1 MKSGRA
7 YQQTARARKTA
18 ESLARILDEAEALFF
33 SEPFD
38 RVTLDAVARAA
49 GVSIPT
55 LQRNF
60 GNKEGLFAAVGAR
73 MRARVEAERRPPPG
87 DPEGALRALLDH
99 YERDGRTMW
108 HLLRQEEDVPL
119 LHAGLDEAR
128 GVHRAWVGEVFAG
141 SLAALKGAERE
152 RRLDAL
158 VAATDL
164 YVWKLLRVD
173 LGRTRQQV
181 GRTMTAMAL
190 AVARGER

>member
-7 YQQTARARKTA
+7 YEQTARAQKTA
-18 ESLARILDEAEALFF
+18 ESRERILDEAEALFF

-60 GNKEGLFAAVGAR
+60 GNKEGLFAAVGGR

-87 DPEGALRALLDH
+87 DIEGALRALLDH

-108 HLLRQEEDVPL
+108 HLLRQEADVPL
-119 LHAGLDEAR
+119 LHEGLDEAR
-128 GVHRAWVGEVFAG
+128 GVHRAWVAEVFAS
-141 SLAALKGAERE
+141 SLDALDGAERR

-173 LGRTRQQV
+173 LGRSRQQV
-181 GRTMTAMAL
+181 GRIMTAMAL
-190 AVARGER
+190 GVARGER

>member
-1 MKSGRA
+1 
-7 YQQTARARKTA
+7 
-18 ESLARILDEAEALFF
+18 
-33 SEPFD
+33 
-38 RVTLDAVARAA
+38 VTLDAVARAA

-60 GNKEGLFAAVGAR
+60 GNKEGLFAAVGGR

-87 DPEGALRALLDH
+87 DIEGALRALLDH

-108 HLLRQEEDVPL
+108 HLLRQEADVPL

-128 GVHRAWVGEVFAG
+128 GVHRAWVGEVFAR
-141 SLAALKGAERE
+141 SLDALKGAERE

-181 GRTMTAMAL
+181 GRSMTAMAL
-190 AVARGER
+190 AVAGGER

>member
-7 YQQTARARKTA
+7 YEQTARAQKTA
-18 ESLARILDEAEALFF
+18 ESRERILDEAEALFF

-60 GNKEGLFAAVGAR
+60 GNKEGLFAAVGGR

-87 DPEGALRALLDH
+87 DIEGALRALLDH

-108 HLLRQEEDVPL
+108 HLLRQEADVPL
-119 LHAGLDEAR
+119 LRVGLDEAR
-128 GVHRAWVGEVFAG
+128 GVHRAWVAEVFAS
-141 SLAALKGAERE
+141 SLDALDGAERR

-173 LGRTRQQV
+173 LGRSRQQV
-181 GRTMTAMAL
+181 GRIMTAMAL
-190 AVARGER
+190 GVARGER

>member
-1 MKSGRA
+1 MKIGRS

-18 ESLARILDEAEALFF
+18 ESLGRIVDEAEALFF

-60 GNKEGLFAAVGAR
+60 GNKEGLFAVVGAR
-73 MRARVEAERRPPPG
+73 MRERVEAERRPPPG
-87 DPEGALRALLDH
+87 DIEGALRALLDH

-108 HLLRQEEDVPL
+108 HLLRQEADVPL

-128 GVHRAWVGEVFAG
+128 GVHRAWVGEVFA
-141 SLAALKGAERE
+141 STLAALKGAERE

>member
-1 MKSGRA
+1 MKIGRP
-7 YQQTARARKTA
+7 YQQTARAQKTA
-18 ESLARILDEAEALFF
+18 ESLERILDEAEALFF

-87 DPEGALRALLDH
+87 DIKGALRALLDH

-108 HLLRQEEDVPL
+108 HLLRQEADVPL

-128 GVHRAWVGEVFAG
+128 GVHRAWVGEVFAR
-141 SLAALKGAERE
+141 SLEALKGAERE

-181 GRTMTAMAL
+181 GRSMTAMAL
-190 AVARGER
+190 AVAGGER

>member
-7 YQQTARARKTA
+7 YQQTARAQKTA
-18 ESLARILDEAEALFF
+18 ESLERILDEAEALFF

-73 MRARVEAERRPPPG
+73 MRARVEAERRPPPD

-108 HLLRQEEDVPL
+108 HLLRQEADVPL

-128 GVHRAWVGEVFAG
+128 AVHRAWVGEVFAC

-181 GRTMTAMAL
+181 GRSMTAMAL

>member
-1 MKSGRA
+1 MKSGRS
-7 YQQTARARKTA
+7 YQQTARAQKTA
-18 ESLARILDEAEALFF
+18 ESLERILDEAEALFF
-33 SEPFD
+33 SEAFD

-60 GNKEGLFAAVGAR
+60 GNKEGLFAAVGGR

-87 DPEGALRALLDH
+87 DIEGALRALLDH

-108 HLLRQEEDVPL
+108 HLLRQEADVPL

-128 GVHRAWVGEVFAG
+128 GVHRAWVGEVFAR
-141 SLAALKGAERE
+141 SLEALKGAERE

-181 GRTMTAMAL
+181 GRSMTAMAL
-190 AVARGER
+190 AVAGGER

>member
-1 MKSGRA
+1 MKNGRS
-7 YQQTARARKTA
+7 YQQTARAQKTA
-18 ESLARILDEAEALFF
+18 ESLERILDEAEALFF
-33 SEPFD
+33 SEAFD

-60 GNKEGLFAAVGAR
+60 GNKEGLFAAVGGR

-87 DPEGALRALLDH
+87 DIEGALRALLDH

-108 HLLRQEEDVPL
+108 HLLRQEADVPL

-128 GVHRAWVGEVFAG
+128 GVHRAWVGEVFAR
-141 SLAALKGAERE
+141 SLDALKGAERE

-173 LGRTRQQV
+173 LSRTRQQV

-190 AVARGER
+190 AIAGGER

>member
-7 YQQTARARKTA
+7 YQQTARAQKTA
-18 ESLARILDEAEALFF
+18 ESLERILDEAEALFF

-60 GNKEGLFAAVGAR
+60 GNKEGLFAAVGGR
-73 MRARVEAERRPPPG
+73 MRARVEAERRPPPD

-108 HLLRQEEDVPL
+108 HLLRQEADVPL

-128 GVHRAWVGEVFAG
+128 GVHRAWVGEVFAR

-181 GRTMTAMAL
+181 GRSMTAMAL

>member
-1 MKSGRA
+1 MKSGRS
-7 YQQTARARKTA
+7 YQQTARAQKTA
-18 ESLARILDEAEALFF
+18 ESLERILDEAEALFF
-33 SEPFD
+33 SEAFD

-87 DPEGALRALLDH
+87 DIEGALRALLDH

-108 HLLRQEEDVPL
+108 HLLRQEADVPL

-128 GVHRAWVGEVFAG
+128 GVHRAWVGEVFAR
-141 SLAALKGAERE
+141 SLDALKGAERE

-190 AVARGER
+190 AIAGGER

>member
-1 MKSGRA
+1 MKDGRA
-7 YQQTARARKTA
+7 YQQTARAQKTA
-18 ESLARILDEAEALFF
+18 ETVERVLDEAESLFS
-33 SEPFD
+33 SELFD

-60 GNKEGLFAAVGAR
+60 GSKEGLFAAVGGR
-73 MRARVEAERRPPPG
+73 MRARVEAQRRPPPG
-87 DPEGALRALLDH
+87 DLEGALAVLLQH

-108 HLLRQEEDVPL
+108 HLLRQEADVPL

-128 GVHRAWVGEVFAG
+128 GVHRAWVGEVFAR
-141 SLAALKGAERE
+141 SLRALRGADRE
-152 RRLDAL
+152 RQIDAL

-164 YVWKLLRVD
+164 YLWKLLRVD
-173 LGRTRQQV
+173 LGRSQRRV
-181 GRTMTAMAL
+181 AHTMTAMAL

>member
-1 MKSGRA
+1 MKSGRS
-7 YQQTARARKTA
+7 YQQTARAQKTA
-18 ESLARILDEAEALFF
+18 ESLERILDEAEALFF
-33 SEPFD
+33 SEAFD

-60 GNKEGLFAAVGAR
+60 GNKEGLFAAVGGR

-87 DPEGALRALLDH
+87 DIEGALRALLDH

-108 HLLRQEEDVPL
+108 HLLRQEADVPL

-128 GVHRAWVGEVFAG
+128 GVHRAWVGEVFAR
-141 SLAALKGAERE
+141 SLDALKGAERE

-190 AVARGER
+190 AIAGGER

>member
-1 MKSGRA
+1 MKTGRA

-18 ESLARILDEAEALFF
+18 EGLERILDEAEALFF
-33 SEPFD
+33 SEAFD

-73 MRARVEAERRPPPG
+73 MRTRVEAERKPPPG
-87 DPEGALRALLDH
+87 DVEGALRALLDH

-108 HLLRQEEDVPL
+108 HLLRQEADVPL

-128 GVHRAWVGEVFAG
+128 GVHRAWVGEVFAR
-141 SLAALKGAERE
+141 SLDALKGAERE

-181 GRTMTAMAL
+181 GRTITAMAL

>member
-7 YQQTARARKTA
+7 YQQTARAQKTA
-18 ESLARILDEAEALFF
+18 ESLERILDEAEALFF

-60 GNKEGLFAAVGAR
+60 GNKEGLFAAVGGR
-73 MRARVEAERRPPPG
+73 MRARVEAERRPPRMTQEARP
-87 DPEGALRALLDH
+87 ALLDH

-108 HLLRQEEDVPL
+108 HLLRQEADVPL

-128 GVHRAWVGEVFAG
+128 AVHRAWVGEVFAC